1 MRGSLT
7 LTRKELS
14 SSVSSQGKDSVPTT
28 SVAVDWFFSSFR
40 VQNWVSYKKCGKHI
54 SAIILNKGFS

>member
-14 SSVSSQGKDSVPTT
+14 SSVSSQGKDAVPTT
-28 SVAVDWFFSSFR
+28 SVAVD
-40 VQNWVSYKKCGKHI
+40 
-54 SAIILNKGFS
+54 